1 VSRMASQVD
10 APVGAQGLPCSFG
23 VGLAA
28 EDHAKHEQH
37 APDAKAKPGRGKDQ
51 EVGIHRIAMIATICA
66 PVRGLDLGA
75 TLDPENQP
83 GDESERHH
91 DHDYR

>member
-37 APDAKAKPGRGKDQ
+37 APDAKAKPGRDKDQ
-51 EVGIHRIAMIATICA
+51 EVAIHRIAMIATIC
-66 PVRGLDLGA
+66 PRR
-75 TLDPENQP
+75 
-83 GDESERHH
+83 SEDSTSARP
-91 DHDYR
+91 